1 MKEKFN
7 DELENDGTQN
17 DEHKKTN
24 MILFTLVSVGC
35 VVLFTVAAAIIT
47 IGIESKQKEMYIS
60 GSENLEFLNTESEE
74 VDTLLLMS
82 DRPLWQFVCSI
93 RDELYEVGVTDEH
106 LIQSSILSIEDR
118 LYYSFVFTISDE
130 ENKYVNLQIWMD
142 NQNNVKSYMI
152 SNSEDE
158 FNVSD

>member
-1 MKEKFN
+1 MKDKYE
-7 DELENDGTQN
+7 DEL
-17 DEHKKTN
+17 DEELSEKKDKKIN
-24 MILFTLVSVGC
+24 RVFYICSFVFCIILFILITAIL
-35 VVLFTVAAAIIT
+35 TV
-47 IGIESKQKEMYIS
+47 GIEKKQKDMYANS
-60 GSENLEFLNTESEE
+60 SNNLEFVSTESTE
-74 VDTLLLMS
+74 VDILPTLS

-106 LIQSSILSIEDR
+106 LIQSSIRSIEDR

>member
-1 MKEKFN
+1 MKDKYE
-7 DELENDGTQN
+7 DEL
-17 DEHKKTN
+17 DEELSEKKDKKIN
-24 MILFTLVSVGC
+24 RVFYICSFVFCIILFILITAIL
-35 VVLFTVAAAIIT
+35 TV
-47 IGIESKQKEMYIS
+47 GIEKKQKDMYTNS
-60 GSENLEFLNTESEE
+60 SNNLEFVSTESTE
-74 VDTLLLMS
+74 VDILPTLS

-106 LIQSSILSIEDR
+106 LIQSSIRSIEDR